1 MRRFFFFAL
10 LLLAAPVQ
18 AEVYLCPTDGDGS
31 DANPYRSRA
40 LSELLDG
47 RGNVDLRDDVSQ
59 PGLMLCES
67 DTLPTNSV
75 GVVPIGAD
83 RASPVSAQTRAA
95 IIQATGR
102 AVSAFTAEA
111 IIKELVLPRIPRP
124 LGGKD
129 YEIILSPSKPAVKEV
144 ASLATDLYYKGLA
157 ATIKERGVLAAN
169 AVLDGLVSVAH
180 ALTLT
185 TETFDCANAAPIGTC
200 VHAWVPKNATG
211 IDIVSNQASKTGV
224 LNYADDYL
232 NAAVSTV
239 DHEFSAIFVNASH
252 GGGGTNTTCS
262 LTGRNTADTNHT
274 YYRVVVAIQTTGELN
289 SVQLF
294 RTVSATS
301 TSLAVDTTDHVAN
314 DRLAVRMVGTTI
326 SAHKNGAQI
335 LSVTD
340 PPGSGG
346 ISTGNYGGLRY
357 FSDGTSSNCT
367 WDNVIGR
374 DITTARRKASPWFN

>member
-1 MRRFFFFAL
+1 MRQLFILTL
-10 LLLAAPVQ
+10 LLLAAPAQ

-40 LSELLDG
+40 LSELLAG
-47 RGNVDLRDDVSQ
+47 RGNVDLRDDVTQ

-67 DTLPTNSV
+67 DALPKDIT
-75 GVVPIGAD
+75 GVVTIGAD
-83 RASPVSAQTRAA
+83 RSSPIRAGA
-95 IIQATGR
+95 KADIARDAGKVIRGTTVEDA
-102 AVSAFTAEA
+102 
-111 IIKELVLPRIPRP
+111 IKELVIPRLP
-124 LGGKD
+124 VPKAGKD
-129 YEIILSPSKPAVKEV
+129 YEIIISPSRPTVKEV
-144 ASLATDLYYKGLA
+144 ASLTTDLRYKGLA
-157 ATIKERGVLAAN
+157 ATIKERGALAAN

-185 TETFDCANAAPIGTC
+185 TETFDCADAAPIGTC

-239 DHEFSAIFVNASH
+239 DHEFSALFVNASH

-289 SVQLF
+289 SVAIF
-294 RTVSATS
+294 RTVSASS

-326 SAHKNGAQI
+326 SARKNGVQI

-374 DITTARRKASPWFN
+374 DITTARRKAMPWFN

>member
-1 MRRFFFFAL
+1 MRWAL
-10 LLLAAPVQ
+10 LILLFAAPVQ

-40 LSELLDG
+40 LSEMLSG
-47 RGNVDLRDDVSQ
+47 RGNVDLRDDVTK

-67 DTLPTNSV
+67 DALPTDTT
-75 GVVPIGAD
+75 GVVAIGSDRSSSIRAGAKAD
-83 RASPVSAQTRAA
+83 IARDAGKVIRGNT
-95 IIQATGR
+95 
-102 AVSAFTAEA
+102 VEEA
-111 IIKELVLPRIPRP
+111 IKELVIPRLPRPKA
-124 LGGKD
+124 GKD
-129 YEIILSPSKPAVKEV
+129 YEIILSPSRPMVKEV
-144 ASLATDLYYKGLA
+144 ASLQNDLYYKGLA
-157 ATIKERGVLAAN
+157 AVVKERGALVAE

-289 SVQLF
+289 SVALF
-294 RTVSATS
+294 RTVSGTS
-301 TSLAVDTTDHVAN
+301 TSLASDTTDWVAN

-326 SAHKNGAQI
+326 SARKNGVQI
-335 LSVTD
+335 LSTTD
-340 PPGSGG
+340 AN

-374 DITTARRKASPWFN
+374 DIGTARRKAAPWFN

>member
-1 MRRFFFFAL
+1 MRRLFILAL
-10 LLLAAPVQ
+10 LFLVAPVQ

-47 RGNVDLRDDVSQ
+47 RGNVDLRDDVTK

-67 DTLPTNSV
+67 DSLPNDTT
-75 GVVPIGAD
+75 GIVVIGAD
-83 RASPVSAQTRAA
+83 RSATIRAGA
-95 IIQATGR
+95 KADIARDAGLVIRGTTVEDA
-102 AVSAFTAEA
+102 
-111 IIKELVLPRIPRP
+111 IKELVIPRLQRP
-124 LGGKD
+124 KDGKD
-129 YEIILSPSKPAVKEV
+129 YEIILSPSRPMVKEV
-144 ASLATDLYYKGLA
+144 ASLSNDLYYKGLA
-157 ATIKERGVLAAN
+157 AVVKERGALVAE

-200 VHAWVPKNATG
+200 VHAWVPKNGTG

-232 NAAVSTV
+232 NAAVSTA

-289 SVQLF
+289 SVALF
-294 RTVSATS
+294 RTVSSSS

-314 DRLAVRMVGTTI
+314 DRLGIRMVGTTI
-326 SAHKNGAQI
+326 SARKNGVQI
-335 LSVTD
+335 LSTTD
-340 PPGSGG
+340 AN
-346 ISTGNYGGLRY
+346 ISTGTYGGLRY

-367 WDNVIGR
+367 WDNIIGR
-374 DITTARRKASPWFN
+374 DITTARRKVVPWVN